1 MPSRPSTLLDRLTRT
16 FEAHRDPV
24 RAGPMAAYMRDQFPF
39 LGIASTERRALQREV
54 LAGTP
59 KPSEDEVAKI
69 ARRCWALP
77 EREYQYFAC
86 DYVRKHAER
95 CSPALLPTL
104 RELVTAKSWWDTV
117 DSLAHAVGA
126 LVLAHPELAAEM
138 DRWIADEDLWLR
150 RVALLHQLDF
160 GAQTDARRLFD
171 YCARSA
177 GETDFFARKAIGWAL
192 RQYSKTDPDAVCR
205 FVAEHDAVLS
215 PLSKREALR
224 AIERRAD

>member
-1 MPSRPSTLLDRLTRT
+1 M
-16 FEAHRDPV
+16 
-24 RAGPMAAYMRDQFPF
+24 
-39 LGIASTERRALQREV
+39 
-54 LAGTP
+54 
-59 KPSEDEVAKI
+59 
-69 ARRCWALP
+69 
-77 EREYQYFAC
+77 
-86 DYVRKHAER
+86 
-95 CSPALLPTL
+95 
-104 RELVTAKSWWDTV
+104 TAKSWWDTV

>member
-1 MPSRPSTLLDRLTRT
+1 MRGDIRAMSSVPDALLDHLTRT
-16 FEAHRDPV
+16 FETHRDPV
-24 RAGPMAAYMRDQFPF
+24 LAGPMAAYMRDQFAF

-59 KPSEDEVAKI
+59 KPSEDEVAEI

-86 DYVRKHAER
+86 DFVRKHAKR

-126 LVLAHPELAAEM
+126 VVLAHPELTAEM
-138 DRWIADEDLWLR
+138 DR
-150 RVALLHQLDF
+150 
-160 GAQTDARRLFD
+160 
-171 YCARSA
+171 
-177 GETDFFARKAIGWAL
+177 
-192 RQYSKTDPDAVCR
+192 
-205 FVAEHDAVLS
+205 
-215 PLSKREALR
+215 
-224 AIERRAD
+224 